1 MFYGIGK
8 LLKSSSS
15 LRTIRSYFKPSQ
27 QKEVFYDVEG
37 VVTKDVL
44 LFRYDDTGK
53 VNYIYNCPVFV
64 HLILIYINFQQ

>member
-15 LRTIRSYFKPSQ
+15 LRTIRNYFKPSQ

-53 VNYIYNCPVFV
+53 VT
-64 HLILIYINFQQ
+64 